1 MHVRNYIAK
10 DGERFGLLVNQDG
23 VPDFWNTLYMTTNL
37 RSEKQSTQQVCLSHL
52 IHINIWE
59 KAIGERI
66 FERIKNFCSNPCIS
80 SNDQFYSDREIQKLV
95 DHCKLETKNVRRK
108 LSAQY
113 AKKRD
118 DNNLKIFFPVY
129 KMPDPI
135 VTKDH
140 FSNRLRTFSEY
151 FEFIANNILREKAY
165 FSICLDIIENTKKA
179 ILKQKKGGRISN
191 TTNDPNKKAPPPEVF
206 NYVME
211 IVKPSHDDNPYT
223 ISVRQRNYLLFK
235 ILYETGL
242 RAGEVLQ
249 LKVSDINLT
258 QCEIKVR
265 KRHDD
270 PEDTFRKN
278 EPNAKTLERDIPI
291 SDELR
296 DQIRTYI
303 LNERRFIQNTKKHG
317 FLFVSYKGL
326 TKGQPLSSIQFS
338 RIVEKISINK
348 ELAQFIKRNGILVD
362 KQVTRHG
369 FRHDLNNRLSKAI
382 DQNNKDAVNE
392 GRIHDVIS
400 EKKEIEQR
408 KYING
413 HKSEKSAEVYNLR
426 HTKEQ
431 AGKLLRKELKKIDQ
445 DINQGREINDN
456 TN

>member
-1 MHVRNYIAK
+1 
-10 DGERFGLLVNQDG
+10 
-23 VPDFWNTLYMTTNL
+23 MTTNL
-37 RSEKQSTQQVCLSHL
+37 RFEKHSTQKVCLNHL

-59 KAIGERI
+59 ELLGERI
-66 FERIKNFCSNPCIS
+66 FERIKKISSNPCIS
-80 SNDQFYSDREIQKLV
+80 SNDQFYTGREIQKLI
-95 DHCKLETKNVRRK
+95 DHCQLTTKTARRK

-113 AKKRD
+113 SKKRD

-129 KMPDPI
+129 KMPDP
-135 VTKDH
+135 VVNEKH
-140 FSNRLRTFSEY
+140 FSNRLKTFSKY
-151 FEFIANNILREKAY
+151 LEFIAQNILREKAC
-165 FSICLDIIENTKKA
+165 FSICLDIIENTKKS
-179 ILKQKKGGRISN
+179 ILKQKKGGRTAN

-206 NYVME
+206 NYVIE
-211 IVKPSHDDNPYT
+211 IVEPLHKDNPYT
-223 ISVRQRNYLLFK
+223 TSVRQRNYLLFK

-258 QCEIKVR
+258 QCEIMVHN
-265 KRHDD
+265 RHDD
-270 PEDTFRKN
+270 PEDTFRTD

-291 SDELR
+291 SEDLR
-296 DQIRTYI
+296 DQIRAYI

-317 FLFVSYKGL
+317 FLFVSYKGV
-326 TKGQPLSSIQFS
+326 TKGQPLSPIQFS

-348 ELAQFIKRNGILVD
+348 ELAQFIKKNGILVD

-369 FRHDLNNRLSKAI
+369 FRHNLNNRLSKAI
-382 DQNNKDAVNE
+382 DQNNKDAINE

-431 AGKLLRKELKKIDQ
+431 AEKLLRKELNKIDQ
-445 DINQGREINDN
+445 DIKQGRN
-456 TN
+456 